1 MSNFTNVSGG
11 YNKQEVNEFVDYVIR
26 KTEENIL
33 TIKRQQDEIE
43 HLKLENERLKKLEN
57 SYKGLQ
63 ETIEN
68 TALEVRSNAKHE
80 AELIIKEAKENASA
94 IINDALLKSKKINDD
109 RERLMLSL
117 KSYKRKIK
125 NALIEQM
132 EIVDEIEVL

>member
-1 MSNFTNVSGG
+1 M
-11 YNKQEVNEFVDYVIR
+11 
-26 KTEENIL
+26 

-94 IINDALLKSKKINDD
+94 IVNDALLKTKKINDD

-117 KSYKRKIK
+117 KSYKRKVK

>member
-80 AELIIKEAKENASA
+80 AELIIKRRKKMQV
-94 IINDALLKSKKINDD
+94 LL
-109 RERLMLSL
+109 LM
-117 KSYKRKIK
+117 
-125 NALIEQM
+125 M
-132 EIVDEIEVL
+132 HF